1 MRHPAAAAAAAAA
14 AVMAAGLFEFTKP
27 WKRDY
32 VPVFGERMPYWTSSV
47 YSYYSAV
54 SSRSLARRS
63 VEMQRNEIATRLRA
77 FIIAIHSFNCMTL
90 SMRYKTGLLKRRFAN
105 ERDRRRW
112 MNLSSF
118 RATREI
124 VKNNAMMNLTERDIT
139 RDTDGN

>member
-1 MRHPAAAAAAAAA
+1 MRHPAAAAAAA

-32 VPVFGERMPYWTSSV
+32 VPVFGERMPYWTSNV
-47 YSYYSAV
+47 YSYSAV
-54 SSRSLARRS
+54 SSRSLARRNM
-63 VEMQRNEIATRLRA
+63 EMRRNEIATRLRA

-90 SMRYKTGLLKRRFAN
+90 SMRYKTGLLKRRFVN

>member
-1 MRHPAAAAAAAAA
+1 
-14 AVMAAGLFEFTKP
+14 
-27 WKRDY
+27 
-32 VPVFGERMPYWTSSV
+32 
-47 YSYYSAV
+47 
-54 SSRSLARRS
+54 
-63 VEMQRNEIATRLRA
+63 
-77 FIIAIHSFNCMTL
+77 MTL
-90 SMRYKTGLLKRRFAN
+90 SMRYKTGLLKRRFVN